1 MQRLVDAHLFGA
13 GLINVDTPV
22 RVGRY
27 NNCLQELGIEPTL
40 LKTFSIDGMGWS
52 PEIALEKGD
61 NFYLSNGVPDHL
73 AIIVSPDQKN
83 KPIHFP
89 FNSYDRRLMEEY
101 FRKYEQAIADITQSM
116 CIGLDIDQEIT
127 QYSGPRDLLLVDY
140 IIVRSYAGKLME
152 AAQEQRQLIAQLN
165 TETLAWFD
173 KNFREK
179 IITSAKMYG
188 ELQFRRV
195 EIPDM
200 RFDDLRSFY
209 TRAFGGVFIIRD
221 VMEDASLLVI
231 EDEKLAGMC
240 DSVKKDICCSLT
252 DPTLITY
259 LTEGKLIE
267 CNLKWYQSNRKAL
280 EDLKELMVID
290 AICRDDPNLD
300 YSKLNTASKKRRL
313 ARVRNTVPAMFSE
326 LERLIVR
333 LEHDQIPLA
342 SDLSPEL
349 QLMLLRP
356 VEGKRMSL
364 QRVLWQ
370 LICKLQG
377 SIADPLV
384 LYTHDKE
391 YFFKQY
397 TTWPESK
404 KAWVVRILQQQYV
417 PLMNT

>member
-1 MQRLVDAHLFGA
+1 
-13 GLINVDTPV
+13 
-22 RVGRY
+22 
-27 NNCLQELGIEPTL
+27 
-40 LKTFSIDGMGWS
+40 
-52 PEIALEKGD
+52 
-61 NFYLSNGVPDHL
+61 
-73 AIIVSPDQKN
+73 
-83 KPIHFP
+83 
-89 FNSYDRRLMEEY
+89 
-101 FRKYEQAIADITQSM
+101 
-116 CIGLDIDQEIT
+116 
-127 QYSGPRDLLLVDY
+127 
-140 IIVRSYAGKLME
+140 
-152 AAQEQRQLIAQLN
+152 
-165 TETLAWFD
+165 
-173 KNFREK
+173 
-179 IITSAKMYG
+179 
-188 ELQFRRV
+188 
-195 EIPDM
+195 M